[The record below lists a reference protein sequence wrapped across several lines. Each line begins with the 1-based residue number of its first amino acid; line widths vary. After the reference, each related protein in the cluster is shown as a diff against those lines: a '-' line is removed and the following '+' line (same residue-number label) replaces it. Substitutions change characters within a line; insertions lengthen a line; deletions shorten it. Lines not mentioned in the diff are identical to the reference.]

1 MGRGKGMLGGGVGRG
16 REEWEEVRGCCG
28 GVGRGREEWEEVR
41 GCWGGGR
48 EG

>member
-1 MGRGKGMLGGGVGRG
+1 MLGGGVGRG

-41 GCWGGGR
+41 GCWGGG
-48 EG
+48 